1 MIDGI
6 PDSRNLH
13 EPGGDRGLT
22 VEKYR
27 SDSPGVTLSGL
38 AGGQFLRLRALKTG
52 LSPYVRLSS
61 RRSPSATLRTSRSAE
76 PLGLPSAVNAPFG
89 LC

>member
-6 PDSRNLH
+6 SGSRNLH

-27 SDSPGVTLSGL
+27 SGAPGVTLSGL
-38 AGGQFLRLRALKTG
+38 AGGQFLRLPGSENGTFPL
-52 LSPYVRLSS
+52 
-61 RRSPSATLRTSRSAE
+61 RSAE
-76 PLGLPSAVNAPFG
+76 PLGLPSSVNAPFG